1 MHFYT
6 HESIPLSKIVIFF
19 GSLSSFFLNLKL
31 THPVRN
37 TKALD
42 FNMIILICPNLLMGT
57 VLGVT
62 LNKILPNIII
72 IFLLTILL
80 FYNTYKTFK
89 VGIKEYEN
97 ENNAMKNISAQS
109 SIKNLDYENNN
120 GGLNSNSNLIENP
133 LNDPIDEEIK
143 KESIFN
149 NGISKYIK
157 RISNNTKMFI
167 FILVSI
173 YNFFYILFNN

>member
-6 HESIPLSKIVIFF
+6 HEAIPLSKIVIFF

-31 THPVRN
+31 THPIRN

-62 LNKILPNIII
+62 LNKILPNVII

-80 FYNTYKTFK
+80 F
-89 VGIKEYEN
+89 
-97 ENNAMKNISAQS
+97 
-109 SIKNLDYENNN
+109 
-120 GGLNSNSNLIENP
+120 
-133 LNDPIDEEIK
+133 K
-143 KESIFN
+143 K
-149 NGISKYIK
+149 
-157 RISNNTKMFI
+157 
-167 FILVSI
+167 
-173 YNFFYILFNN
+173 

>member
-6 HESIPLSKIVIFF
+6 HEAIPLSKIVIFF

-62 LNKILPNIII
+62 LNKILPNVII

-109 SIKNLDYENNN
+109 SAKNLDYDIN
-120 GGLNSNSNLIENP
+120 GINSNNAMIENP
-133 LNDPIDEEIK
+133 LNDPIKDEINKELEKDK
-143 KESIFN
+143 KFLRWDKL
-149 NGISKYIK
+149 KYIL
-157 RISNNTKMFI
+157 IPFLIMEFLS
-167 FILVSI
+167 ILRES
-173 YNFFYILFNN
+173 